1 MVLTYNVWFEETVA
15 LAERMAAIGRILA
28 AKDPDVVCFQEVTPN
43 ILRIFQ
49 ASRWWHRYTSVVDR
63 ARHPVPYYTL
73 LLVRS
78 TLPFHSSKE
87 KPFNNSQMGRS
98 LLFAQVA
105 ACGLQIKVGT
115 SHLESPCPPFKGESM
130 YGKQRRLQLSSAI
143 EALTPPPPP
152 DEGPEGG
159 AGGGRGGRGGATGM
173 PAPARTP
180 SSQAT

>member
-1 MVLTYNVWFEETVA
+1 MHDP
-15 LAERMAAIGRILA
+15 LASAGYVRGPCPYCCRLVGGGRIGA
-28 AKDPDVVCFQEVTPN
+28 HT
-43 ILRIFQ
+43 
-49 ASRWWHRYTSVVDR
+49 
-63 ARHPVPYYTL
+63 
-73 LLVRS
+73 
-78 TLPFHSSKE
+78 
-87 KPFNNSQMGRS
+87 
-98 LLFAQVA
+98 LFAQVA